1 MLKRI
6 VSVLL
11 MAALIVTSIPVN
23 ALAATTDSILY
34 GDVND
39 DGEVNVSDT
48 LLLWQYVAEMKNKEI
63 NEANADVNMDDSV
76 NLKDLLLM
84 QKFLQQW
91 DVNLGPEAPC
101 SVTVRMGNDEMG
113 YTEVWNTQIKQNQR
127 IDLPTEDELKELFG
141 WSDAIYVVSDG
152 YGDQKLEN
160 VFFTEETVV
169 INYKIDYQTYTLKVD
184 GVTNEYGFTVQ
195 NTYTAKY
202 GEAFDF
208 SDLEG
213 TGKEIEEGIYT
224 EFIDVTT
231 DATAIIDGVE
241 QVIDLTQPVNADTA
255 EAFYKGITATANY
268 KKNIVTATFTFE
280 GMEQEDVVIKV
291 ARGEELT
298 IPQIIELEE
307 IALKNNLAVMNI
319 TPELG
324 PVEDDTIYTITGGEA
339 TGESVY
345 LRFYVNGGSMVPN
358 FSWPEGSLLNGFPT
372 TERAGYDFAGWYTD
386 AEFTQQAR
394 LTVPVGGASYYA
406 KWVPAKYTITFDVT
420 GGDALSEAEQS
431 KTVAYLE
438 NYGVL
443 PEPFRLGYKFTG
455 WYTAAEGGTPVTA
468 ETILETTE
476 DHTLYAQWEGL
487 EMIPD
492 TIFDFG
498 ETETFDYEKGVARE
512 AIYTYTPEAGKNYS
526 EDEFIIR
533 YKCQGMDE
541 FEEGIPTCGGIY
553 DVIITRA
560 QDDVYGGFEH
570 TYENVLVVNKIERVL
585 ETVVAEQVA
594 AGYTY
599 MEFALVT
606 EIDDLD
612 ANADI
617 IYHADYDVKMF
628 DGIENTNKVHSVY
641 DGSSYTV
648 TMTICNDRNYE
659 DVTVN
664 VVKPNGK
671 SEYSTKVLP
680 TEADGYWTDEGNYS
694 LSWYNAYVD
703 RYYIDTAAELAGLA
717 YLINKGYD
725 NWFVNKTV
733 YLDADIDLSG
743 KLWKPIGGAGADKAN
758 WYFMGSFLGQGHS
771 ITGLCIEAPEDNRVG
786 LFGAVTNSTGSD
798 MYARIENVILE
809 DGYIHGNSEVG
820 GLVGYLDNK
829 ATMNSCVNYAWVISE
844 GDACGGL
851 AGQVFTRSAEIINC
865 VNYGRLNGNGKYT
878 GGITGYNIAG
888 NIFNNINYGDVNGYE
903 ATGGIVG
910 MNSTTD
916 YYGSAYYGYVY
927 NCVNVGM
934 VKGGTKAYIGAICGR
949 NCKDYGYVDQ
959 CYYLAGSAI
968 CTYNNTSRNAMG
980 TKDGTLSDGATSGDV
995 ERTYQTA
1002 SFSSPTSALS
1012 RNCGYGKD
1020 NLLTALNERKAGA
1033 NWISMGKGGYPVPLT
1048 VVPEHLRPE

>member
-6 VSVLL
+6 VSILL
-11 MAALIVTSIPVN
+11 LAALMVTSIPVN
-23 ALAATTDSILY
+23 ALATTTDSILY
-34 GDVND
+34 GDVNND
-39 DGEVNVSDT
+39 DDVNVSDT
-48 LLLWQYVAEMKNKEI
+48 LLLWKYVAEMKDIEI
-63 NEANADVNMDDSV
+63 NEANADVNMDDAV

-113 YTEVWNTQIKQNQR
+113 YTEVWNAQIKQNQR
-127 IDLPTEDELKELFG
+127 IDLPSEDELKELFG
-141 WSDAIYVVSDG
+141 WSEAIYVVSDG

-169 INYKIDYQTYTLKVD
+169 IDYKIDYQTYTLKVD
-184 GVTNEYGFTVQ
+184 GVQNEYGFTVQ

-213 TGKEIEEGIYT
+213 TGKVIEEGIYT

-280 GMEQEDVVIKV
+280 GMEQEDIVIKL

-298 IPQIIELEE
+298 TPQIIELEK
-307 IALKNNLAVMNI
+307 IVLKNNLAVINI

-324 PVEDDTIYTITGGEA
+324 PIEEDTTYTITGGEA

-345 LRFYVNGGSMVPN
+345 LRFYANGGSFVPN
-358 FSWPEGSLLNGFPT
+358 FSWPEGSLLSEFPT
-372 TERAGYDFAGWYTD
+372 TEKAGYDFAGWYTD

-394 LTVPVGGASYYA
+394 LTVPIGGASYYA
-406 KWVPAKYTITFDVT
+406 KWVPAEYTVTFDVA

-431 KTVAYLE
+431 KNVTYLE
-438 NYGVL
+438 DYGVL
-443 PEPFRLGYKFTG
+443 PEPFRLGYKFIG
-455 WYTAAEGGTPVTA
+455 WYTEAEGGTLVT
-468 ETILETTE
+468 EETTVDALE
-476 DHTLYAQWEGL
+476 NHTLYAQWEGL
-487 EMIPD
+487 EMIPE

-498 ETETFDYEKGVARE
+498 IAETFDYEKGVARE
-512 AIYTYTPEAGKNYS
+512 AVYTYNPEAGKNYS
-526 EDEFIIR
+526 EDEFVIR
-533 YKCQGMDE
+533 YKCQGLEE
-541 FEEGIPTCGGIY
+541 FEEGIPVCAGTY

-560 QDDVYGGFEH
+560 QDDIYGGFEH

-585 ETVVAEQVA
+585 ETVVANQVA
-594 AGYTY
+594 SGYTY
-599 MEFALVT
+599 MEFERVT

-617 IYHADYDVKMF
+617 SYHADYETRVF

-648 TMTICNDRNYE
+648 TMTIRNDRNYT
-659 DVTVN
+659 DITAN
-664 VVKPNGK
+664 VVKPDGTD
-671 SEYSTKVLP
+671 EYSTRILP
-680 TEADGYWTDEGNYS
+680 TEANGYWTDEGNYS
-694 LSWYNAYVD
+694 ISWYNAYAD
-703 RYYIDTAAELAGLA
+703 RYYIRTAEEFAGLA
-717 YLINKGYD
+717 YLVNKGYD

-733 YLDADIDLSG
+733 YLENDIDLSG

-771 ITGLCIEAPEDNRVG
+771 ITGVCIEEPEESRVG
-786 LFGAVTNSTGSD
+786 LFGAVANHTSSD
-798 MYARIENVILE
+798 IYARIENVVLE
-809 DGYIHGNSEVG
+809 DGYIHGDSMVG

-829 ATMNSCVNYAWVISE
+829 TTLNSCVNFAWVISE

-851 AGQVFTRSAEIINC
+851 AGQVFTTSAKI
-865 VNYGRLNGNGKYT
+865 VNGVNHGQINGNGNYT
-878 GGITGYNIAG
+878 GGIAGYNQAG
-888 NIFNNINYGDVNGYE
+888 TITNTINYGNVNGYE

-910 MNSTTD
+910 MNSD
-916 YYGSAYYGYVY
+916 AEYYGYIY
-927 NCVNVGM
+927 NSANCGKVN
-934 VKGGTKAYIGAICGR
+934 GGSKKYIGAICGR
-949 NCKDYGYVDQ
+949 NYKDYGFVDQ
-959 CYYLAGSAI
+959 CYYLAGSAT
-968 CTYNNTSRNAMG
+968 CTVNSTSRKAIG
-980 TKDGTLSDGATSGDV
+980 TKDGYLNDGATSGDMD
-995 ERTYQTA
+995 RTYQTA
-1002 SFSSPTSALS
+1002 SFTSPTSALS
-1012 RNCGYGKD
+1012 RDCGYGKD
-1020 NLLTALNERKAGA
+1020 NLFLALDAMAAVQAGSR
-1033 NWISMGKGGYPVPLT
+1033 WISMGKGGYPVPLSA
-1048 VVPEHLRPE
+1048 VPEHLRPEK